1 MLLGYDKL
9 QEKNK
14 VILDSV
20 IDICNHFLNN
30 EVDEYANQLFFL
42 KKIECNVRKHELN
55 IDEKNAI
62 LEILDATSDNFIRL
76 ICHILLGN
84 INMIEYVYNKM
95 NEDQKELFSGN
106 SIKFFLKNT
115 NLNEEIKI
123 ITEQTFKHLP

>member
-1 MLLGYDKL
+1 MK
-9 QEKNK
+9 
-14 VILDSV
+14 
-20 IDICNHFLNN
+20 
-30 EVDEYANQLFFL
+30 
-42 KKIECNVRKHELN
+42 
-55 IDEKNAI
+55 KNAI